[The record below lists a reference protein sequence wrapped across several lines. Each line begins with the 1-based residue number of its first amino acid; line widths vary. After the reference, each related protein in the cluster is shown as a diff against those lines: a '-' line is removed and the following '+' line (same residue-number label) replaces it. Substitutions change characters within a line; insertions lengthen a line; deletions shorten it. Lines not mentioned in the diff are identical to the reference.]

1 MAYVDVHFLHTV
13 PPSCINRDDTGS
25 PKTATYGGVRRARV
39 SSQAW
44 KRATREYFKD
54 HVDAALLGQR
64 TKRLVDMVSDQLLET
79 HSDLDR
85 AEAVNLAEIAVQ
97 AAGLKTEKDRN
108 SDRINS
114 AYLLLVSAE
123 QTKALAEVVEQH
135 LTEAEGDAA
144 EAGKSIKK
152 AKKAVKAALSGQNS
166 IDLALFGR
174 MVADDTDLNVDAS
187 CQVAHALSVHP
198 AEPEF
203 DYFTAVDDLQDNLNE
218 EGRRDAGAGMIGT
231 VEFTSATLY
240 RYASINVEDLFHNL
254 GSKELVERAIAAF
267 IDGFARSMPT
277 GKVNT
282 FGNFTLPEGV
292 VISIRQD
299 QPLSLVGA
307 FERPVSASTSGG
319 FINDAAE
326 GLVSWAE
333 DLENQ
338 YGDGRTRIWSAG
350 LGEANETLRGLA
362 TEETASFRDIPAS
375 VASAAVREL
384 AD

>member
-282 FGNFTLPEGV
+282 FGNFT
-292 VISIRQD
+292 
-299 QPLSLVGA
+299 
-307 FERPVSASTSGG
+307 
-319 FINDAAE
+319 
-326 GLVSWAE
+326 
-333 DLENQ
+333 
-338 YGDGRTRIWSAG
+338 
-350 LGEANETLRGLA
+350 
-362 TEETASFRDIPAS
+362 
-375 VASAAVREL
+375 
-384 AD
+384 